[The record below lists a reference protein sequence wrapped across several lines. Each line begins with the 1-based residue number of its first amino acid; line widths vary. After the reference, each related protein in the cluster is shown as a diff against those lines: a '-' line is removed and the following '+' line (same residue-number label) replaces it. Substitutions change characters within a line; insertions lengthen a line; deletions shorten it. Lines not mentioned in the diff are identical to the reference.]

1 MCRAVINY
9 VKNWEGILNFFFL
22 FSFYFF
28 FFFLI
33 TDFFNL
39 ARLKRLIDFSLTQV
53 LEWKNYSL
61 EVSLL

>member
-9 VKNWEGILNFFFL
+9 VKNWEGILNFFSYFL
-22 FSFYFF
+22 S

-39 ARLKRLIDFSLTQV
+39 ARFKRLIDFSLTQV

>member
-9 VKNWEGILNFFFL
+9 VKNWEGILNFFSYFL
-22 FSFYFF
+22 SIF

-39 ARLKRLIDFSLTQV
+39 ARFKRLIDFSLTQV